1 MCTKDAKQLTLDSD
15 TFKNLKDDFD
25 GMLARI
31 LKDMDKRNVDDATI
45 TLKLSV
51 SLDREKVGPFTS
63 DDEAKEVVKPTF
75 KHDISSVMQVKDKK
89 SGSVSGDFILVWD
102 EEEGEFVMKR
112 ITNGQMSF
120 DTMDEPMETERI
132 EYVDA
137 IPALDEAPAPALL
150 ESAESS
156 TDDITTPFGWLKQ
169 FVGQSLY
176 ISEAMG
182 NYTVR
187 TTDDKVVLSSA
198 STPTNVFFCS
208 AEKLAPHVGHNVVC
222 VGYGGE
228 VLNNISIECEDC
240 FDVLF
245 SLESDSKDA
254 SDDADIVYIE
264 PDDVVDVES
273 DDIVDAEACLEEDTA
288 DEDSGEY
295 EYSEPDDDF

>member
-1 MCTKDAKQLTLDSD
+1 MCVKDAKQLTLDSD

-51 SLDREKVGPFTS
+51 SLDREKVGPFSS
-63 DDEAKEVVKPTF
+63 DEEAKEVVKPTF

-102 EEEGEFVMKR
+102 EEEGEFVRKR
-112 ITNGQMSF
+112 ITNGQISF
-120 DTMDEPMETERI
+120 DTMNDEPMETEKI

-137 IPALDEAPAPALL
+137 IPTLGEPEAPALL
-150 ESAESS
+150 ESA
-156 TDDITTPFGWLKQ
+156 DISENDTSTPFGWLKQ
-169 FVGQSLY
+169 FVGQQLY

-187 TTDDKVVLSSA
+187 TADDKVVLSSA
-198 STPTNVFFCS
+198 STPTNVFYCP
-208 AEKLAPHVGHNVVC
+208 AEKLAPHAGHNVVC

-228 VLNNISIECEDC
+228 NLDNISIECEDC
-240 FDVLF
+240 FTVLF
-245 SLESDSKDA
+245 SLALDGEIVA
-254 SDDADIVYIE
+254 SDEDTIIEVPTENIECIVDI
-264 PDDVVDVES
+264 DDDS
-273 DDIVDAEACLEEDTA
+273 DDEDVTGA
-288 DEDSGEY
+288 Y
-295 EYSEPDDDF
+295 EYTNPDDDF